1 MTRYVWKHGVG
12 FVDAAGELMPLMECD
27 EVVSPMVISDIP
39 EYRSP
44 IDGRLITSRSAQR
57 EDLKAND
64 CVLAEPRA
72 KPRGY
77 RNPKF
82 TKPRGLK
89 TIYEG

>member
-1 MTRYVWKHGVG
+1 MTRYTWKHGVG
-12 FVDAAGELMPLMECD
+12 FVDADGQRMLLPECD

-44 IDGRLITSRSAQR
+44 IDGKLITSRSAQR

-64 CVLAEPRA
+64 CVLAEPRR

-82 TKPRGLK
+82 TTKRNLPLN
-89 TIYEG
+89 YEG